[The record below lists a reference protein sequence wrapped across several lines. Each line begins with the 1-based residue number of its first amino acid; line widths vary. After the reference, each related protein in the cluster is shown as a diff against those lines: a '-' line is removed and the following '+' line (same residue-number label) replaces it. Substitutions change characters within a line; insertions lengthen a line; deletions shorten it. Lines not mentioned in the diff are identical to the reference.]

1 MIHQKKIESEYF
13 NQIIEGTKPY
23 EVRIN
28 DCNYRKG
35 DFIGLNEIDEK
46 GKETGEF
53 ILVMIAAILDDPR
66 YTKENYVIMTI
77 APCTIEVGEIGATCA
92 WYGERKEEVA

>member
-13 NQIIEGTKPY
+13 NKIICGTKPY

-28 DCNYRKG
+28 DCNYREG
-35 DFIGLNEIDEK
+35 DYIGLNEIDEE
-46 GKETGEF
+46 GKETGKF
-53 ILVMIAAILDDPR
+53 VLVIVADILDDPK

-92 WYGERKEEVA
+92 RYGESKEDIE